1 MIEQIQK
8 DHLTGFFL
16 REAFDSFLNKIIDE
30 SESKGKSF
38 SMALIDL
45 DKFKR
50 YNDKFG
56 HLFGDEVLKY
66 AAGIFRLTFYGDP
79 RYYYR
84 YGGDEFIIIFPDT
97 ESQEAGNFLH
107 QCIYNTFQQPFLF
120 KKNFYKITM
129 SFGVASYPHDGKTR
143 EDLVR
148 KADEA
153 MYYSKHAGTNQVT
166 LARDLSRLKM
176 RKWAIVLSVI
186 VSLLLVGAITYK
198 FIFKTIIK
206 PTLQGVKHIKIVTK
220 PGDLDVIILK
230 NGSLYEGRISKETEA
245 IVALDLYM
253 EKGQGSMTFTKE
265 EVLKIKYGGAGLH
278 DGKNA
283 SLIEEE

>member
-1 MIEQIQK
+1 MIEQVQK

-16 REAFDSFLNKIIDE
+16 RAAFDSFLDKLMAE
-30 SESKGKSF
+30 TGSKGKSF
-38 SMALIDL
+38 SIALIDL

-97 ESQEAGNFLH
+97 GAQEAGHFVN

-120 KKNFYKITM
+120 EKNFYKITM
-129 SFGVASYPHDGKTR
+129 SFGIASYPSDGRTR
-143 EDLVR
+143 EELIK

-153 MYYSKHAGTNQVT
+153 MYYSKRTGTNQVT
-166 LARDLSRLKM
+166 LASKLSYLKM

-186 VSLLLVGAITYK
+186 ASILVVGLITYK
-198 FIFKTIIK
+198 FIFKTVINSAIR
-206 PTLQGVKHIKIVTK
+206 GVKNIKIVTK
-220 PGDLDVIILK
+220 PVGLDVIILK
-230 NGSLYEGRISKETEA
+230 NGSLYEGKIIKETDD
-245 IVALDLYM
+245 IVALSIYM
-253 EKGQGSMTFTKE
+253 KKGQGTMTFKKSET
-265 EVLKIKYGGAGLH
+265 LKIKYGSAGLH
-278 DGKNA
+278 DGKTE
-283 SLIEEE
+283 LPQPE

>member
-1 MIEQIQK
+1 MIEQVQK

-16 REAFDSFLNKIIDE
+16 REAFDSFLKKIIDE

-66 AAGIFRLTFYGDP
+66 AAGIFRMTFYGDP
-79 RYYYR
+79 CYYYR
-84 YGGDEFIIIFPDT
+84 YGGDEFIIIFPDI
-97 ESQEAGNFLH
+97 ESQEASNFLH

-120 KKNFYKITM
+120 KKNFYKVTM

-143 EDLVR
+143 DELVR

-166 LARDLSRLKM
+166 LASDLSRLKM
-176 RKWAIVLSVI
+176 RKWAVVLSVI
-186 VSLLLVGAITYK
+186 ASVLLVGAITYK
-198 FIFKTIIK
+198 FIFKTVIN
-206 PTLQGVKHIKIVTK
+206 PALQGVKNIKIVTK

-230 NGSLYEGRISKETEA
+230 NGSLYEGRINKETDDMVE
-245 IVALDLYM
+245 LDLYM
-253 EKGQGSMTFTKE
+253 EKGQGTMTFTRE
-265 EVLKIKYGGAGLH
+265 EVLRIKHGGVGLY
-278 DGKNA
+278 DGENA
-283 SLIEEE
+283 SLIEEN

>member
-1 MIEQIQK
+1 MIEQVQK

-16 REAFDSFLNKIIDE
+16 REALDSFLNKLMAEAD
-30 SESKGKSF
+30 SDGKSF
-38 SMALIDL
+38 SIALIDL

-97 ESQEAGNFLH
+97 GAQEAGHFLH

-120 KKNFYKITM
+120 KNNFYKITM
-129 SFGVASYPHDGKTR
+129 SFGVASYPRDGKTR
-143 EDLVR
+143 EELVR

-153 MYYSKHAGTNQVT
+153 MYYSKRTGTNQVT
-166 LARDLSRLKM
+166 LASNLSHLKM
-176 RKWAIVLSVI
+176 WKWTIILSVI
-186 VSLLLVGAITYK
+186 ASLVLVGLITYK
-198 FIFKTIIK
+198 FTFKTIIK
-206 PTLQGVKHIKIVTK
+206 PTVRGVKNIKIVTK
-220 PGDLDVIILK
+220 PGDLDLVILK
-230 NGSLYEGRISKETEA
+230 NGSLYEGRIIKEA
-245 IVALDLYM
+245 DDMVVLNLYM
-253 EKGQGSMTFTKE
+253 GKGQGTMSFKKSE
-265 EVLKIKYGGAGLH
+265 ILKIKYGSAGLH
-278 DGKNA
+278 DGEIKP
-283 SLIEEE
+283 SQPE

>member
-1 MIEQIQK
+1 VVEQVQK

-16 REAFDSFLNKIIDE
+16 REALDSFLDKLMVEAN
-30 SESKGKSF
+30 SEDKSF
-38 SMALIDL
+38 SIALIDL

-97 ESQEAGNFLH
+97 EAQEAGHFLH

-120 KKNFYKITM
+120 ENNFHKITM
-129 SFGVASYPHDGKTR
+129 SFGVASYPRDGRTK
-143 EDLVR
+143 EELIK

-153 MYYSKHAGTNQVT
+153 MYYSKRVGTNQVT
-166 LARDLSRLKM
+166 LASNLSHLKV
-176 RKWAIVLSVI
+176 RKWAIILGVI
-186 VSLLLVGAITYK
+186 ASLALVGLITYK
-198 FIFKTIIK
+198 FTFKTIIK
-206 PTLQGVKHIKIVTK
+206 PTIRGVKNIKIVTK
-220 PGDLDVIILK
+220 PGDLDLVILK
-230 NGSLYEGRISKETEA
+230 NGSLYEGRVVEETDGM
-245 IVALDLYM
+245 VVLNLYM
-253 EKGQGSMTFTKE
+253 EKGQGTMTFRRA
-265 EVLKIKYGGAGLH
+265 EVLKIQYGSTGLH
-278 DGKNA
+278 DGESA
-283 SLIEEE
+283 LPQPE